1 MDYRWKA
8 GSVKRDKQGSFIY
21 YRAQTTDSIGA
32 TPLNRFNAYCNN
44 RYRGQFD
51 VIELPYGAHQVE
63 VRVSGQKA
71 DKEQILPIDKRDDI
85 NHHPQ
90 KYDQSVIYLGRIL
103 IRGTLLQ

>member
-1 MDYRWKA
+1 M
-8 GSVKRDKQGSFIY
+8 
-21 YRAQTTDSIGA
+21 
-32 TPLNRFNAYCNN
+32 
-44 RYRGQFD
+44 
-51 VIELPYGAHQVE
+51 E